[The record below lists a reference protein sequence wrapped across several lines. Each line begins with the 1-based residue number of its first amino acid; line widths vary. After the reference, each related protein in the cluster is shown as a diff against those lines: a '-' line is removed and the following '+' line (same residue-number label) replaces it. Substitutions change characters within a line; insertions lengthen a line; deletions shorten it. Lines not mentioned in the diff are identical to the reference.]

1 MNFSAQTTSK
11 RTQQTI
17 EAPGKL
23 EKKKRTVLGA
33 PINKKISIFVDDINM
48 PAVEEYGAQPP
59 IELLRL
65 FIDRKGLFERKEWQW
80 KQVEDTTLVCAA
92 APPGGGR
99 SEITPRFTT
108 HFNMFCVPI
117 ASSDMLSAIFGSIL
131 NGFLAVFQESVRKE
145 SDAVINSTVEV
156 YNQIAKEL
164 RPTPAKFHYQFNL
177 RDVSKVIQGILMSKS
192 MSIQQPEHLHKL
204 WTNEIMRVFHDRLI
218 STSDREWI
226 TEFIMELLTK
236 NFRSGLTRDELFGE
250 RKVMFTDIM
259 KLEASNILYEDV
271 REPAKLIKTLKNYL
285 EDYNSGDSSTMKM
298 NLVLF
303 DDAVDHMLRI
313 ARVLR
318 QPRGNIMLIGVG
330 GSGKQSLI
338 RLCSYLYGMDFKQ
351 IEITKD
357 FGVDSFR
364 EFIKELMIKAGVEGK
379 KISFALTDSQIL
391 NETFIEDINNQL
403 NTGEIPNLLTEDD
416 QSIINNDMRPI
427 INEMGKE
434 ETPDVIKAVFVDRVR
449 ANLHVCLC
457 MSPVGDTLRVR
468 CRNFPS
474 LVNCCT
480 LDWFSRW
487 PEEALLFVSQEFL
500 KELDLPSE
508 EVRASLAKMCMI
520 IHTSVED

>member
-1 MNFSAQTTSK
+1 
-11 RTQQTI
+11 
-17 EAPGKL
+17 
-23 EKKKRTVLGA
+23 
-33 PINKKISIFVDDINM
+33 
-48 PAVEEYGAQPP
+48 
-59 IELLRL
+59 
-65 FIDRKGLFERKEWQW
+65 
-80 KQVEDTTLVCAA
+80 
-92 APPGGGR
+92 
-99 SEITPRFTT
+99 
-108 HFNMFCVPI
+108 
-117 ASSDMLSAIFGSIL
+117 
-131 NGFLAVFQESVRKE
+131 
-145 SDAVINSTVEV
+145 
-156 YNQIAKEL
+156 
-164 RPTPAKFHYQFNL
+164 
-177 RDVSKVIQGILMSKS
+177 
-192 MSIQQPEHLHKL
+192 
-204 WTNEIMRVFHDRLI
+204 
-218 STSDREWI
+218 
-226 TEFIMELLTK
+226 
-236 NFRSGLTRDELFGE
+236 
-250 RKVMFTDIM
+250 
-259 KLEASNILYEDV
+259 
-271 REPAKLIKTLKNYL
+271 
-285 EDYNSGDSSTMKM
+285 
-298 NLVLF
+298 
-303 DDAVDHMLRI
+303 
-313 ARVLR
+313 
-318 QPRGNIMLIGVG
+318 MLIGVG